1 MSISAI
7 TLNFSGILTFLLVFI
22 SFGGFSIIGL
32 LLIKRIFHHSILKHH
47 NDVAGFIFAVHGV
60 IYAVLVGFVVI
71 GVWEDYKDA
80 ENLANKETAKLLMLY
95 NDIESYP
102 NEATSN
108 ILLDEYK
115 KIIKAISVIDYPA
128 LQDGKDSNASAKEY
142 FAFSKLLTKINPSSE
157 VEKVFFNK
165 IVDVIDDLYILSIE
179 RYESSKSSIP
189 SVLWWGIIMGAF
201 VTLGFSCIYGTEN
214 FWALVSMNLMLSFVL
229 SLLITIIILLD
240 APFEGTVS
248 VQPQN
253 LQHLL
258 KLVEVN

>member
-1 MSISAI
+1 M
-7 TLNFSGILTFLLVFI
+7 L
-22 SFGGFSIIGL
+22 
-32 LLIKRIFHHSILKHH
+32 
-47 NDVAGFIFAVHGV
+47 
-60 IYAVLVGFVVI
+60 GFVVI

-102 NEATSN
+102 DDNNVSM
-108 ILLDEYK
+108 LLREYS
-115 KIIKAISVIDYPA
+115 KIINTISKVDYPA
-128 LQDGKDSNASAKEY
+128 LKEGKDSNQSPKEY
-142 FAFSKLLTKINPSSE
+142 FAFSKLLTKVSPSTE
-157 VEKVFFNK
+157 VEKAFFNK
-165 IVDVIDDLYILSIE
+165 IVDVIDDLYFLSIE

-189 SVLWWGIIMGAF
+189 SVLWWGIILGAF

-214 FWALVSMNLMLSFVL
+214 FWALISMNLMLAFVL

-240 APFEGTVS
+240 SPFEGTVS

-258 KLVEVN
+258 KLVEVK